1 MPSGLGVALNMVDLD
16 SGPEDIHHRGAKLC
30 LGGDGVRR
38 PRRSGGRGRNGKR
51 GSRRRG
57 SWLGSRG
64 RGSSGRLGLARV
76 GVKVHGRGILAGR
89 SGGILVVIG
98 NVVVIGRLV
107 FLECGR
113 RCGRGRWRGRRSWR
127 GGRCRRGGRYRCG
140 SRCGRGCRCR
150 RGRRCRCGG
159 RCRCG
164 CRRGVLRERWFG
176 RGGCNGGR
184 SRSGRE
190 RGNGTRGRFGPRR
203 GRCLGADERNLA
215 RAKGGRHGG
224 IENRLHVCA
233 AEHQANERT
242 ARGQAKRQ
250 GRAVV
255 RQRGHVKQQSAARWV
270 ALDDAI
276 DDALPRTL
284 EIASS
289 D

>member
-38 PRRSGGRGRNGKR
+38 SRRSGSRRRNGKR
-51 GSRRRG
+51 GCGRRG
-57 SWLGSRG
+57 SRLGSRG
-64 RGSSGRLGLARV
+64 RGGSGRLGLARV
-76 GVKVHGRGILAGR
+76 GIKVHGRGILAGR
-89 SGGILVVIG
+89 SEGILVVVG

-107 FLECGR
+107 FLE
-113 RCGRGRWRGRRSWR
+113 RGRRSWR
-127 GGRCRRGGRYRCG
+127 GRRHGYRCG
-140 SRCGRGCRCR
+140 R
-150 RGRRCRCGG
+150 GG

-164 CRRGVLRERWFG
+164 GWRRILHGRWRG
-176 RGGCNGGR
+176 RLDGSGGR
-184 SRSGRE
+184 WRG

-203 GRCLGADERNLA
+203 GRRLGADERNLA
-215 RAKGGRHGG
+215 RAKGSRHGG

-242 ARGQAKRQ
+242 TRGQAKRQ

-255 RQRGHVKQQSAARWV
+255 RQRGHVKQQSATRGV